1 MSRSSKSRDTAKHQ
15 RGLHRLSSG
24 KEEDPREEM
33 VAESLQHCHGVSVNH
48 EPPTP
53 EIGMNYVGYYMALFN
68 G

>member
-1 MSRSSKSRDTAKHQ
+1 M
-15 RGLHRLSSG
+15 GLHRLSSG